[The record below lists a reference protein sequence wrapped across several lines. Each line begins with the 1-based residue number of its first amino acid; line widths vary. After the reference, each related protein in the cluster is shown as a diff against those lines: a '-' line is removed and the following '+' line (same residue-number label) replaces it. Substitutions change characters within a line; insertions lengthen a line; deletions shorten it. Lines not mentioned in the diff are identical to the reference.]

1 MKHVKLFEQFTSK
14 VNNTN
19 TFDVTVAD
27 IRISGTI
34 EDYDGGSNMA
44 KKFVFQCESKD
55 PTLGFEGKYKDS
67 FVLAMGNTS
76 IDLYSLGNDIEK
88 FMGIPEDEVI
98 RDVNAGKENE
108 DDAII
113 YGMCNMMNGGKD
125 SYFWTNG
132 TRLAGAAKKSGVL
145 PAIIEQISHEAG
157 VHLARTTITRLIAQS
172 KGVSIK
178 NEDWITYDYGG
189 GEYMWP
195 AVGDGD
201 DPKNPIVLIG
211 EEAFA
216 GLGGTLCQ
224 IITNEFIKMA
234 SNYILNLKFLNV

>member
-34 EDYDGGSNMA
+34 EDYDGGSNTA
-44 KKFVFQCESKD
+44 KKFVFECESKD

-67 FVLAMGNTS
+67 FVLAMGDTS

-88 FMGIPEDEVI
+88 FSGLTL
-98 RDVNAGKENE
+98 KEAKEYNE
-108 DDAII
+108 TPDDAYI
-113 YGMCNMMNGGKD
+113 YGLCNIMNGGKD
-125 SYFWTNG
+125 FYFWTNG

-145 PAIIEQISHEAG
+145 PALIEQISHEAG
-157 VHLARTTITRLIAQS
+157 VHLARKTVTRLIAQS
-172 KGVSIK
+172 KGVSVK

-195 AVGDGD
+195 AVGDPD

-216 GLGGTLCQ
+216 GVSGTLCQ